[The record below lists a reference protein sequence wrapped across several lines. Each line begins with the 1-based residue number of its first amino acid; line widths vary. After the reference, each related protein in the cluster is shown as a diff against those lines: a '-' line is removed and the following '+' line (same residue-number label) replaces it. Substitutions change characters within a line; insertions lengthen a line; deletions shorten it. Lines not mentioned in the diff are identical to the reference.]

1 MRKLSLALI
10 AAALTAFG
18 TFSAGALPLPP
29 GALPP
34 AAGVPGPFDDNMFIF
49 KPGTG
54 VLSGLGATTTD
65 INNCTNPF
73 LGGCLFQVP
82 NPLGVPLD
90 GNLGLTLVYDSLGT
104 TLTDIFGVQCDNNVC
119 NLAYLSQI
127 GNTPID
133 TSSLDLTDA
142 YSVNAVAGAPVTVF
156 DASYYLPQAFKD
168 ANRGVFARFVS
179 TTYVPEPMTLTV
191 FGAGMLGAAALRR
204 RKRG

>member
-10 AAALTAFG
+10 AAALTAIG
-18 TFSAGALPLPP
+18 GMAANALPLPA
-29 GALPP
+29 GTLAP
-34 AAGVPGPFDDNMFIF
+34 AAGVPGPFDDNMFVF

-54 VLSGLGATTTD
+54 VLSGLGATTSD
-65 INNCTNPF
+65 INNCVSP
-73 LGGCLFQVP
+73 LIGGCLFQVP

-104 TLTDIFGVQCDNNVC
+104 TLTDIFGVQCNGVSC

-127 GNTPID
+127 GTTPID
-133 TSSLDLTDA
+133 TSGLDLTTA

-156 DASYYLPQAFKD
+156 DASYYLPQSFKD

-179 TTYVPEPMTLTV
+179 TTNIPEPMSLSV